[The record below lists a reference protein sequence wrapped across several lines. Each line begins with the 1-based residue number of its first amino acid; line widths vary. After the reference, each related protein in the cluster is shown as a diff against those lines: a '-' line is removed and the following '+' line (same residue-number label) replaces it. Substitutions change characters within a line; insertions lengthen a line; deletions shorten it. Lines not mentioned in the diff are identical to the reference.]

1 MEPENRFS
9 TGAAPMNRSVLP
21 TAAFVV
27 SALSITFFTAEA
39 QQKKAEPPKAAPAK
53 NAAPQP
59 APKPAEAPK
68 QVLAKA
74 GAKITI
80 TGCASVGTPPT
91 CVVMRGADGGH
102 YEVTAARFAP
112 PLDGNEVRL
121 TGTVTDNVS
130 ICMQGRV
137 LRDVEWTKTGKRC
150 K

>member
-1 MEPENRFS
+1 
-9 TGAAPMNRSVLP
+9 MNRSVLM

-27 SALSITFFTAEA
+27 SAFSIITAEA

-59 APKPAEAPK
+59 AAKPAEAPK
-68 QVLAKA
+68 LVLAKA
-74 GAKITI
+74 GTKITI
-80 TGCASVGTPPT
+80 TGCANVGTPPT
-91 CVVMRGADGGH
+91 CVVMRGADGGQ

-121 TGTVTDNVS
+121 TGTVTDNLS

-137 LRDVEWTKTGKRC
+137 LRDVEWAKTGKRC
-150 K
+150 R